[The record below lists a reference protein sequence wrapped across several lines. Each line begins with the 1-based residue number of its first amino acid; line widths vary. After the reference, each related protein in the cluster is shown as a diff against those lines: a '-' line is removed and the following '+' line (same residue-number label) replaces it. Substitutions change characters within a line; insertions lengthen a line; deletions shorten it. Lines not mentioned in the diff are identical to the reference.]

1 MYVLTTQIY
10 YKKQIP
16 KVPYYPEQNILPS
29 CPSPKFMDS
38 HAMVKFHI
46 NSQLQYRYWMPEGR
60 AAIKGIL
67 RGLKGIRYQ
76 VGP

>member
-38 HAMVKFHI
+38 HDMVKFHI
-46 NSQLQYRYWMPEGR
+46 NSHSYNTDIGCQKDEPLLKVFWEVWKVF
-60 AAIKGIL
+60 AIK
-67 RGLKGIRYQ
+67 
-76 VGP
+76 